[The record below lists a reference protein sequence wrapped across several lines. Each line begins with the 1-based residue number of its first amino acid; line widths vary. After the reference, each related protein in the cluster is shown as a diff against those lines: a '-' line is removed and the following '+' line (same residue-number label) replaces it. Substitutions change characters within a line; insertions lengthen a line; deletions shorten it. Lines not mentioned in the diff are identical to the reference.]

1 VNAKR
6 ISILIPAALAAATLA
21 ACGEKDEPATTGPV
35 VPETTT
41 EATTTGGTT
50 TTDQPGNDKLAISGV
65 VTEFLTKANSPDA
78 CTKLVTPAFVR
89 RSYGSVKGCKA
100 ARKPSAM
107 ATNVTIEPAHSG
119 ARGTVVKAKPKG
131 GVFGGETL
139 SVTVIN
145 LDGQWTIDR
154 ITSNVKVGP

>member
-6 ISILIPAALAAATLA
+6 VAALISVLLAGSVLA
-21 ACGEKDEPATTGPV
+21 ACGEKEEPPTTGPV

-41 EATTTGGTT
+41 GPATTGTT
-50 TTDQPGNDKLAISGV
+50 TTQQGNDRAAINQV
-65 VTEFLTKANSPDA
+65 VTAFLTKADAPGA
-78 CTKLVTPAFVR
+78 CTKLVTPAFVK
-89 RSYGSVKGCKA
+89 RSYGSEKGCEA

-107 ATNVTIEPAHSG
+107 AQSVTIRPSG
-119 ARGTVVKAKPKG
+119 SAAGTVVTAKPKG

-139 SVTVIN
+139 EVTLIN

-154 ITSNVKVGP
+154 MTSNVKVGP